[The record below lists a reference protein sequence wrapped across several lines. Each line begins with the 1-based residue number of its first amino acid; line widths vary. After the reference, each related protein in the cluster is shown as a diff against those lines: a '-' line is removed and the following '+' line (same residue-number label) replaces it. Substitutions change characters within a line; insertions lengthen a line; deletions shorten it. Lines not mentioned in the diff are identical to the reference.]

1 MIAVLTSG
9 VALGVH
15 VPGLLLSRRLAERGV
30 PVRVHVLEAWWDQS
44 DRDRLTRSRDA
55 FQRDFR
61 LALATQRL
69 RRRHDELVSQEAR
82 KRIHAEWDHD
92 EVSHLVVLSGFWLP
106 IVDTY
111 VRERG
116 GGDMSESGNGGSG
129 NPRGNGSGGGV
140 TVDTLHLDAVD
151 SPSFTPY
158 ADVAGTH
165 RAVRLMDHPS
175 GTLPWTVPVL
185 DGPPV
190 PWEEREE
197 RVLVHGGG
205 WSLGTYRDAARR
217 LEAAGVGID
226 LVLGTADADPVTAPG
241 GRTRCFRIDPRW
253 NAWDDPGFPPLRL
266 IGGKSAGTTA
276 AGHAD
281 TESPPWARG
290 DGPAHPSFEL
300 TRHARATVSKPGGG
314 SLLDGLWAATPTVLL
329 ESFGAHEERNAE
341 LWIRLGL
348 GVRMD
353 AWQRSGYSGE
363 LLLALHRR
371 ALELRSRV
379 PDYARHLAGRLAT
392 DQRNPTAAR
401 VTPPSPALRG
411 APMNTDTTAGSD
423 AITAADTDLEV
434 REVPY
439 AAPDGG
445 VAPLTWSQQDMFR
458 IMQALPGRHVHFNMT
473 FSVRLPAGLS
483 TEQVVDAVRGATES
497 HEALRT
503 TVAGATDGRPE
514 QWVHARGRIRLRI
527 HRFPPALD
535 ADALAPETLD
545 AVADRGRRTQVGYPE
560 EESYRPDLILVDGA
574 PHTLVLTCNHLT
586 MDGFSVPV
594 LCEDILG
601 RLTGLPLASTESVA
615 PAAPA
620 LPVRAVPPVPQSP
633 RRRAEFEQSPDG
645 SAQSARSV
653 RALERAIRAA
663 PPTPLGT
670 PDPAAVGR
678 AGFWWGRM
686 RSPALAAALRV
697 LAERYAVPPSAV
709 LVGIAGSLLAGR
721 EGVFTVSL
729 ITSNRFTPRLRGS
742 LGCYF
747 QPVPLTVHTH
757 PVDFATTA
765 ARTAAASTAAAMNG
779 QFDPQELA
787 FLIDRV
793 EAETGSAVRPLP
805 VFNVQDCATGPSGL
819 SGEAVRELLGQST
832 YEATDLAD
840 MEDDGFY
847 LNATARGGTLELV
860 LRTRTDRAPAA
871 FGEAFLRSVE
881 GSAVALVEKD
891 APVEPLTPQHTSLS
905 SSFMPAPRIQF
916 CSCDT
921 HEVSVP
927 AETKEGAR

>member
-15 VPGLLLSRRLAERGV
+15 VPGLLLSRRLAEQGV
-30 PVRVHVLEAWWDQS
+30 AVRVHVLEAWWSPS
-44 DRDRLTRSRDA
+44 DRERLTRSRDA

-61 LALATQRL
+61 LALATQQL
-69 RRRHDELVSQEAR
+69 RRRHDELVSREAR
-82 KRIHAEWDHD
+82 RRIHAGWDRD
-92 EVSHLVVLSGFWLP
+92 GVSRFVVLSGFWLP
-106 IVDTY
+106 IVDAY

-116 GGDMSESGNGGSG
+116 GGDGH
-129 NPRGNGSGGGV
+129 GGG
-140 TVDTLHLDAVD
+140 TGGGPAVDTLHLDSVD

-158 ADVAGTH
+158 ADGAGAH

-175 GTLPWTVPVL
+175 GTLPWSVPVL
-185 DGPPV
+185 DAPAV
-190 PWEEREE
+190 PWERRED

-205 WSLGTYRDAARR
+205 WSLGTYREAARR

-226 LVLGTADADPVTAPG
+226 LVLGSSDPDPVTARG
-241 GRTRCFRIDPRW
+241 ERTRCFRIDPGW
-253 NAWDDPGFPPLRL
+253 NAWDDPGFPPLL
-266 IGGKSAGTTA
+266 PVPGTAVDA
-276 AGHAD
+276 APAVW
-281 TESPPWARG
+281 TRG
-290 DGPAHPSFEL
+290 DGPAHPSFAL

-329 ESFGAHEERNAE
+329 EPFGAHEERNAE

-348 GVRMD
+348 GVRMAD
-353 AWQRSGYSGE
+353 WQESGHSGE
-363 LLLALHRR
+363 LLLGLHRR

-379 PDYARHLAGRLAT
+379 PDYARHLAGQLAP
-392 DQRNPTAAR
+392 DQRNPYAAR
-401 VTPPSPALRG
+401 VAPPFPAERD
-411 APMNTDTTAGSD
+411 APMNPE
-423 AITAADTDLEV
+423 ADTDAGTDADPEV

-445 VAPLTWSQQDMFR
+445 TAPLTWSQQDMLR

-483 TEQVVDAVRGATES
+483 TQQVVDAVRGATES

-503 TVAGATDGRPE
+503 TVTGAAEGRPE
-514 QWVHARGRIRLRI
+514 QRVHAEGRVRLRI
-527 HRFPPALD
+527 HRFPDALD
-535 ADALAPETLD
+535 ADTLD
-545 AVADRGRRTQVGYPE
+545 AVAERGRRTPVGYPD

-594 LCEDILG
+594 LCEDLLG
-601 RLTGLPLASTESVA
+601 RLAGPPAAKAGAAASPA
-615 PAAPA
+615 PAA
-620 LPVRAVPPVPQSP
+620 PQSP
-633 RRRAEFEQSPDG
+633 RRRAEFEQGPEG

-663 PPTPLGT
+663 PPTPLA
-670 PDPAAVGR
+670 PADPAAAGH

-721 EGVFTVSL
+721 AGTFTVSL

-747 QPVPLTVHTH
+747 QPVPLTVHTD
-757 PVDFATTA
+757 PADFATTA
-765 ARTAAASTAAAMNG
+765 ARTAAAATGAAMNG
-779 QFDPQELA
+779 QFDPGELTD
-787 FLIDRV
+787 LIDRV
-793 EAETGSAVRPLP
+793 EAEAGTAVRPLP
-805 VFNVQDCATGPSGL
+805 VFNVQDCATGPTGL
-819 SGEAVRELLGQST
+819 SGEAVRGLLGRST

-840 MEDDGFY
+840 MEDDGLY

-860 LRTRTDRAPAA
+860 LRTRTDRAPAP
-871 FGEAFLRSVE
+871 FGEAFLRAVE
-881 GSAVALVEKD
+881 ESAVTLVEKD
-891 APVEPLTPQHTSLS
+891 APVAPLPLPPLRS
-905 SSFMPAPRIQF
+905 SRSFTPAPGIQF
-916 CSCDT
+916 CSCSD
-921 HEVSVP
+921 HEVPV
-927 AETKEGAR
+927 AAGGKEEER

>member
-30 PVRVHVLEAWWDQS
+30 PVRVHVLEAWWAAS

-69 RRRHDELVSQEAR
+69 RRRHDELVSPEAR
-82 KRIHAEWDHD
+82 RRIHAEWDRD
-92 EVSHLVVLSGFWLP
+92 GVSHFVVLSGFWLP
-106 IVDTY
+106 IVGAY
-111 VRERG
+111 ARERG
-116 GGDMSESGNGGSG
+116 G
-129 NPRGNGSGGGV
+129 RV

-158 ADVAGTH
+158 ADEAGPH

-185 DGPPV
+185 DAPPV
-190 PWEEREE
+190 AWGARED

-205 WSLGTYRDAARR
+205 WSLGTYR
-217 LEAAGVGID
+217 EAAGRLTAAGPAID
-226 LVLGTADADPVTAPG
+226 LVLGSADADPVTTPG
-241 GRTRCFRIDPRW
+241 DRTRCFRIDPGW
-253 NAWDDPGFPPLRL
+253 NAWDDPGLFPPLRL
-266 IGGKSAGTTA
+266 VAGPPTDGTA
-276 AGHAD
+276 AGRAD
-281 TESPPWARG
+281 AGSPAWARG

-314 SLLDGLWAATPTVLL
+314 SLLDGLWAATPAVLL

-348 GVRMD
+348 GVRMET
-353 AWQRSGYSGE
+353 WQESGHSGE
-363 LLLALHRR
+363 LLLGLHRR

-379 PDYARHLAGRLAT
+379 PDYAAQLARRLAP
-392 DQRNPTAAR
+392 DGQGPSAAR
-401 VTPPSPALRG
+401 VAPPFPAARDG
-411 APMNTDTTAGSD
+411 RMNTE
-423 AITAADTDLEV
+423 ADTDADLEV

-439 AAPDGG
+439 AAPDAGS
-445 VAPLTWSQQDMFR
+445 APLTWSQQDMFR
-458 IMQALPGRHVHFNMT
+458 IMRALPGRHVHFNMT

-483 TEQVVDAVRGATES
+483 TEQVLDALRDATES

-503 TVAGATDGRPE
+503 TVARAADGSPE
-514 QWVHARGRIRLRI
+514 QQVRATGRIRLRL
-527 HRFPPALD
+527 HHFPRAVGG
-535 ADALAPETLD
+535 DALAPDTLE
-545 AVADRGRRTQVGYPE
+545 AVADRGRRTQVGYPDE
-560 EESYRPDLILVDGA
+560 EPYRPDLILVDGA

-594 LCEDILG
+594 LCEDLLG
-601 RLTGLPLASTESVA
+601 RLTEPPAPDAASGA
-615 PAAPA
+615 PATPAPRTA
-620 LPVRAVPPVPQSP
+620 RRGGSAPQPP
-633 RRRAEFEQSPDG
+633 RLRAEFERSAHG
-645 SAQSARSV
+645 SAQSERSV

-663 PPTPLGT
+663 PPTPLG
-670 PDPAAVGR
+670 PPEDPAAGSG

-709 LVGIAGSLLAGR
+709 LVGIAGSLLAG
-721 EGVFTVSL
+721 ESGAFTVSL
-729 ITSNRFTPRLRGS
+729 ITSNRFTARLRGS

-747 QPVPLTVHTH
+747 QPVPLTVHTD
-757 PVDFATTA
+757 PADFGATA
-765 ARTAAASTAAAMNG
+765 ARTAAAATGAAMNG
-779 QFDPQELA
+779 QFDPRELA
-787 FLIDRV
+787 ALIDRV
-793 EAETGSAVRPLP
+793 EAETGGALRPLP

-819 SGEAVRELLGQST
+819 SGEAVRGLLGRST

-847 LNATARGGTLELV
+847 LNATARAGTLELV

-871 FGEAFLRSVE
+871 FGEAFLRAVE
-881 GSAVALVEKD
+881 AGAVALVEKD
-891 APVEPLTPQHTSLS
+891 TPVEPLTRAPQPSYSS
-905 SSFMPAPRIQF
+905 SSFMRTPGIQF

-921 HEVSVP
+921 HEVPVP
-927 AETKEGAR
+927 AGAKEGAR